1 MTSNLNQLKARV
13 SGRTSEQKSDDNH
26 DHHVSRAMINFWL
39 DALLALLLVSLA
51 IVSTIVQFV
60 FPPGTG
66 AKGWLLW
73 GMNFNQWS
81 SIQFGILAAFGIACV
96 LHVMLHWS
104 WVCTIVARK
113 LLRNKIVP
121 DDGVQTILGVG
132 FLIMLLLA
140 GAIVVGSA
148 MVTIQKPVP

>member
-1 MTSNLNQLKARV
+1 MPADLTQIKAKVTPR
-13 SGRTSEQKSDDNH
+13 SSAERAEDNH
-26 DHHVSRAMINFWL
+26 DQHVSRATINFWL
-39 DALLALLLVSLA
+39 DAVLALLLVSLA
-51 IVSTIVQFV
+51 IVATIVQFV

-73 GMNFNQWS
+73 SMNFNQWS
-81 SIQFGILAAFGIACV
+81 SIQYGVLAAFGIACV

-113 LLRNKIVP
+113 LLRNAIVP

-132 FLIMLLLA
+132 FLIALLLIGA
-140 GAIVVGSA
+140 TIVGTAIV
-148 MVTIQKPVP
+148 TIRMPAP

>member
-1 MTSNLNQLKARV
+1 MPVDLSQIKAKVTAREP
-13 SGRTSEQKSDDNH
+13 SDRTDDNH
-26 DHHVSRAMINFWL
+26 DHHVSRATINFWL
-39 DALLALLLVSLA
+39 DAVLALLLVSLA
-51 IVSTIVQFV
+51 IVATILQFV

-81 SIQFGILAAFGIACV
+81 SIQYGVLAAFGIACV

-104 WVCTIVARK
+104 WVCTIVAKK
-113 LLRNKIVP
+113 LLRNTIVP

-132 FLIMLLLA
+132 FLIVLLLIGA
-140 GAIVVGSA
+140 TIVGTAIV
-148 MVTIQKPVP
+148 TIRMPTP